1 MAHPPFKVT
10 KKNNLRHL
18 LKVVIRAAHGR
29 PNYPNMG
36 SNERMSPRREELFLE
51 TRFTR
56 VGEGQDFDPNEG
68 EPCKNRTWRERSD
81 KGGRLE

>member
-1 MAHPPFKVT
+1 
-10 KKNNLRHL
+10 
-18 LKVVIRAAHGR
+18 
-29 PNYPNMG
+29 MG